1 MDIIIDNKKYEII
14 IKRKSVK
21 YSNIKIRQNTLIIT
35 SSRYLTETDA
45 LIFLN
50 KNMEAIKK
58 LIKKIPQNPLNDDD
72 FLLFGQ
78 VFKVIKTLDHFE
90 IKENSIFSFSIN
102 YLDIYNYAYEII
114 EKMFYR
120 IQNDFFKSTPT
131 SLVFKQMKTRWG
143 VCYLKKSKIAV
154 TKAIIHIPFDL
165 IEYVIIHEFSHF
177 KYPNHSKDFYNYVSR
192 YCPDY
197 KRRVKELKSY
207 AYVI

>member
-143 VCYLKKSKIAV
+143 VCYLKKSKIAL

>member
-14 IKRKSVK
+14 IKRKNVK

-35 SSRYLTETDA
+35 SSRYLTETDV
-45 LIFLN
+45 LIFIN

-58 LIKKIPQNPLNDDD
+58 LIKKIPQNPLKEDD

-78 VFKVIKTLDHFE
+78 VFKVIKTLDRFE

-120 IQNDFFKSTPT
+120 IQNDFFKSTPA

-143 VCYLKKSKIAV
+143 VCYLKKSKIAL

-207 AYVI
+207 AYVT

>member
-143 VCYLKKSKIAV
+143 VCYLKKSKIAL

-192 YCPDY
+192 YCHDY

>member
-1 MDIIIDNKKYEII
+1 MDIIIDNKKYEIM
-14 IKRKSVK
+14 IKRKNVK

-45 LIFLN
+45 LIFIN

-58 LIKKIPQNPLNDDD
+58 LIKKIPQNPLKDDE
-72 FLLFGQ
+72 FLLFGK
-78 VFKVIKTLDHFE
+78 VFKVIKTVNCFE
-90 IKENSIFSFSIN
+90 IRDTSIFSFSSN
-102 YLDIYNYAYEII
+102 YSDIYNYAYKII
-114 EKMFYR
+114 EKMFNK
-120 IQNDFFKSTPT
+120 IQNDFFQSTPA
-131 SLVFKQMKTRWG
+131 SLVFKKMKTRWG
-143 VCYLKKSKIAV
+143 VCYLKKSKIAL
-154 TKAIIHIPFDL
+154 TNAIVHIPFDL